1 MSSLR
6 LSPFNFVSNVD
17 NDTEFVAIGQA
28 NLRPYNSIFQRL
40 QDYSYQWLPYKPL
53 VLPARNPIGRA
64 APEIRQV
71 SGFQGHWHGHGGCSR
86 RSCRRLRLDVRF
98 CVESSRRVRTPSMF
112 LTCSLTVRAL
122 SDKGS
127 RCIGLGPS
135 VTSLATLC
143 LAAFAKGRRHCV
155 KRHSL

>member
-1 MSSLR
+1 M
-6 LSPFNFVSNVD
+6 D

-40 QDYSYQWLPYKPL
+40 QDYSYHWLPYKPL
-53 VLPARNPIGRA
+53 VLPARNPIGR
-64 APEIRQV
+64 PRQKSVKFQV
-71 SGFQGHWHGHGGCSR
+71 SKAIGMDMAGVVVAVVEDSDSMCGS
-86 RSCRRLRLDVRF
+86 VM
-98 CVESSRRVRTPSMF
+98 ESSRRVRTPSMF

-143 LAAFAKGRRHCV
+143 LAPFAKSRRHCV

>member
-1 MSSLR
+1 MYFSAPSGCAAFNGYRVNLWFSLLATR
-6 LSPFNFVSNVD
+6 LVVPLSNENVFVPTPGSVK
-17 NDTEFVAIGQA
+17 
-28 NLRPYNSIFQRL
+28 LRAFR
-40 QDYSYQWLPYKPL
+40 
-53 VLPARNPIGRA
+53 
-64 APEIRQV
+64 
-71 SGFQGHWHGHGGCSR
+71 GHRHGHGGRRR
-86 RSCRRLRLDVRF
+86 RSWRRLRLDVRF
-98 CVESSRRVRTPSMF
+98 CDVDHRAGYVRPVF

-143 LAAFAKGRRHCV
+143 LAAPAKSRRHCV